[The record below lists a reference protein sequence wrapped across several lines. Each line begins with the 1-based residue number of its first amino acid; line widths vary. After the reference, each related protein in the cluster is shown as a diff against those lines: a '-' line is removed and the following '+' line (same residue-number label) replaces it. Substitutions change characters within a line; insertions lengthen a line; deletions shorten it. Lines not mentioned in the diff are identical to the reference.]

1 MVNYIIMVVLPID
14 KKLKKRAHKN
24 IALAQDILVMEI
36 YNSFPAAVIH
46 GGTVLWRCYGSNR
59 FSEDIDLYL
68 PLAIKEKEKVLEEF
82 LNSLRRNGFTVDKFK
97 RTNKSIFAKFSYLD
111 SVIRFEAVFK
121 NIKNFVTK
129 HFEMSDGTF
138 ILVNTLKPDDMII
151 EKISAYLKRRK
162 VRDFYDIFFL
172 LRFVEEKEEIKK
184 PLARLVG
191 EFKKPEDE
199 KELKTLII
207 SGSVPIVEKMLE
219 EVKAWVRQNI

>member
-14 KKLKKRAHKN
+14 KKLKKRVHKN

-36 YNSFPAAVIH
+36 YNNFPAAVIH
-46 GGTVLWRCYGSNR
+46 GGTALWRCYGSNR
-59 FSEDIDLYL
+59 FSEDVDLYL
-68 PLAIKEKEKVLEEF
+68 PLAIKEKGLEEF
-82 LNSLRRNGFTVDKFK
+82 LDNLRSKGFTVEKFK
-97 RTNKSIFAKFSYLD
+97 RTNNSIFAKFFYLD

-138 ILVNTLKPDDMII
+138 ILVNTLKPGDMII
-151 EKISAYLKRRK
+151 EKISAYTKRRK

-172 LRFVEEKEEIKK
+172 LRFVEEKGEIKK
-184 PLARLVG
+184 PLARLAG

-207 SGSVPIVEKMLE
+207 SGSIPTFEKMLE
-219 EVKAWVRQNI
+219 EVKAWAR